1 MSDYPYLGQGRIK
14 PKKSMKTKP
23 KTKPEVI
30 NWIAT
35 PRDDWD
41 GVHLIDPVSGDVHVT
56 ISGATPE
63 ALALI
68 EAAPKLLALLK
79 DSVARHPH
87 GQVHGT
93 REAIKQAEGK
103 A

>member
-23 KTKPEVI
+23 KTEVI
-30 NWIAT
+30 NWIAS

-41 GVHLIDPVSGDVHVT
+41 GVELIDPVSGDVHAA
-56 ISGATPE
+56 ISMATPE

-87 GQVHGT
+87 GQGHGT

>member
-1 MSDYPYLGQGRIK
+1 
-14 PKKSMKTKP
+14 MKTKTEP
-23 KTKPEVI
+23 I
-30 NWIAT
+30 QWIAT

-68 EAAPKLLALLK
+68 KAAPKLLALVKLHSK
-79 DSVARHPH
+79 FIGSERAIV
-87 GQVHGT
+87 GT
-93 REAIKQAEGK
+93 DAAIKQAEAK
-103 A
+103 

>member
-1 MSDYPYLGQGRIK
+1 
-14 PKKSMKTKP
+14 MKTKP
-23 KTKPEVI
+23 KTKPVAI
-30 NWIAT
+30 NWIAS

-41 GVHLIDPVSGDVHVT
+41 GVELIDPVSGDVHVT
-56 ISGATPE
+56 ISTATPE

-79 DSVARHPH
+79 DSVERHPYGKGKH
-87 GQVHGT
+87 GKKV
-93 REAIKQAEGK
+93 IKQAEGK

>member
-23 KTKPEVI
+23 KTEAI
-30 NWIAT
+30 NWIAS

-41 GVHLIDPVSGDVHVT
+41 GVELIDPVSGDVHVT
-56 ISGATPE
+56 ISTATPE

-79 DSVARHPH
+79 KHRQSISSYAAGD
-87 GQVHGT
+87 
-93 REAIKQAEGK
+93 AIKQAEGK